1 MILNR
6 PDIIPDEDIKIK
18 IFSINDLIDKY
29 QRLINVIPRGNS
41 SFYLSNGLINVSLL
55 SDDIEKAKK
64 IVDKANEIFIT
75 NSIKAESEKAK
86 KAISFIDERISS
98 IENVLD
104 INKQD

>member
-1 MILNR
+1 MVL
-6 PDIIPDEDIKIK
+6 
-18 IFSINDLIDKY
+18 SM
-29 QRLINVIPRGNS
+29 
-41 SFYLSNGLINVSLL
+41 YLLL

-104 INKQD
+104 MQKTRLKEFQEKINL